1 MLMNKIYSS
10 ALVFALAGS
19 AFSTYSFAGEIHKWK
34 DEKGVT
40 HFGERPPAGQ
50 KTEVIG
56 EKKESETSGEEASGE
71 INSDFLLGRWQ
82 SEEYTAFGTTIPAQV
97 YFFTKTIQ
105 GVEGKPMSMP
115 VKSYSVQGSIITVE
129 GGISQKFTVIDRN
142 TVSYDTGGAGIK
154 KLRRL

>member
-1 MLMNKIYSS
+1 MKASFVLPLLLICTAFSAYSS
-10 ALVFALAGS
+10 
-19 AFSTYSFAGEIHKWK
+19 AGEIHKWK

-56 EKKESETSGEEASGE
+56 EKKESETSGEQTVGE

-97 YFFTKTIQ
+97 YFFSKTIQ
-105 GVEGKPMSMP
+105 GVEGKPMTMP
-115 VKSYSVQGSIITVE
+115 VKSYSVQGNVIVVE
-129 GGISQKFTVIDRN
+129 GSISQKFTVIDRS